1 MLTSIE
7 TEITAMDL
15 LFEVVSAIGTVG
27 LSTGITADLC
37 SVSKLVI
44 IILMFIARLGPITVA
59 LSFGH
64 NKKGNTSIKYPQTEI
79 YTKKYT
85 KAPLGG

>member
-1 MLTSIE
+1 MYGKLRGCSGVTTERLGTIE
-7 TEITAMDL
+7 
-15 LFEVVSAIGTVG
+15 IGTVG

-44 IILMFIARLGPITVA
+44 IILMFIGRLGPITVA

-64 NKKGNTSIKYPQTEI
+64 NKKGNTSIKYPKTEI
-79 YTKKYT
+79 IV
-85 KAPLGG
+85 G